1 MKKVFYWSP
10 HLSNV
15 ATIKNVINSAK
26 SVKKFSKKD
35 INVSI
40 IDAIGEWDEYFQDLD
55 LCKVNQIKLSKL
67 NLKKYLPISGFLK
80 SRIFYLIIFLSN
92 FFPLNGLLK
101 KEKPD
106 YLIIH
111 LISVLPLAL
120 LLFIKTETKF
130 ILRISG
136 LPRLNFLRKFFW
148 KLISNKIYL
157 VTCPSHQTKIDLIE
171 NKIFKK
177 EKVEVLFDPIIEVKI
192 MNEKV
197 KIYDK
202 ITKNLENDIFFLNIG
217 RLTKQKNQKILISAF
232 SKIVPTNKNLKL
244 IIAGEGEKKKELE
257 NQIISLGLEKN
268 QLVIFNLNQEKKGII
283 YYFLN
288 VNL

>member
-92 FFPLNGLLK
+92 FF
-101 KEKPD
+101 
-106 YLIIH
+106 
-111 LISVLPLAL
+111 
-120 LLFIKTETKF
+120 
-130 ILRISG
+130 
-136 LPRLNFLRKFFW
+136 
-148 KLISNKIYL
+148 
-157 VTCPSHQTKIDLIE
+157 
-171 NKIFKK
+171 
-177 EKVEVLFDPIIEVKI
+177 
-192 MNEKV
+192 
-197 KIYDK
+197 
-202 ITKNLENDIFFLNIG
+202 
-217 RLTKQKNQKILISAF
+217 
-232 SKIVPTNKNLKL
+232 SKWFT
-244 IIAGEGEKKKELE
+244 
-257 NQIISLGLEKN
+257 
-268 QLVIFNLNQEKKGII
+268 
-283 YYFLN
+283 
-288 VNL
+288 